1 MEHDLPILGGTCLV
15 VFNHRSGDL
24 CGITIL
30 IYRGGVMNKVY
41 TDVLNECRSC
51 DFVADFYSNQEGE
64 CVCPQCNST
73 DYYILD
79 EGGNDE

>member
-1 MEHDLPILGGTCLV
+1 M
-15 VFNHRSGDL
+15 
-24 CGITIL
+24 
-30 IYRGGVMNKVY
+30 MNKVY
-41 TDVLNECRSC
+41 TDVLNECKTC

-79 EGGNDE
+79 EGGSDES